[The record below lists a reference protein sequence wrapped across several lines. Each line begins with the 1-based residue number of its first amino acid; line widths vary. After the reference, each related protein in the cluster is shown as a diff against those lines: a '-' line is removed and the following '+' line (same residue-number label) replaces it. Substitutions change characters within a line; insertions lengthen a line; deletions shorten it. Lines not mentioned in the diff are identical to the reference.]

1 MIDRSQDID
10 VEETCARLRK
20 LLMETRGVGRR
31 EFIMALGQTLGGSAL
46 LSLLPRMVPDAAA
59 DVHALVRQ
67 CEESM
72 QRVCVKLSRGRDHD

>member
-31 EFIMALGQTLGGSAL
+31 EFI
-46 LSLLPRMVPDAAA
+46 
-59 DVHALVRQ
+59 
-67 CEESM
+67 
-72 QRVCVKLSRGRDHD
+72 